1 MNFELVKA
9 LNYLVPSYLWEV
21 FLAKQVVCN
30 LSTKNLVVLPQIR
43 MKRYGINFATFR
55 SRILW
60 SAFTDDIKLVVIW
73 QLLKRK

>member
-1 MNFELVKA
+1 MNSELVKA
-9 LNYLVPSYLWEV
+9 LNYLIPSYLWEL
-21 FLAKQVVCN
+21 FHARQVVYN
-30 LSTKNLVVLPQIR
+30 LSTKNLVVLPQIK
-43 MKRYGINFATFR
+43 MKRYGIDSATFS